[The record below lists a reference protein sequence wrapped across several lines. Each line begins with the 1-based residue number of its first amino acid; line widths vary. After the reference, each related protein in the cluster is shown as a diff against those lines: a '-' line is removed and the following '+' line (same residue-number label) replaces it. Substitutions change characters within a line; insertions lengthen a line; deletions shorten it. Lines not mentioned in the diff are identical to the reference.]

1 MSMREAFNKAGHGGA
16 KQYSG
21 QRQGSGYPQRH
32 GQGHTQPEEHLP
44 SMPKIVFRD
53 ESNYRKKELFTDYAL
68 QYADELTRHKITQT
82 QLRKYYNE
90 VKALEARIKAN
101 PDFKANEALISLL
114 KSKVAYGLAKETD
127 RDKKEGFKILL
138 NMVEQGIAWSTK
150 PEYFEDFVL
159 LFEAVA
165 GFFRGRER

>member
-1 MSMREAFNKAGHGGA
+1 MSMRDAFNKAGHGGA
-16 KQYSG
+16 KQYPG
-21 QRQGSGYPQRH
+21 QRQDGSYPQRQ
-32 GQGHTQPEEHLP
+32 GQSNIQSEHSP

-127 RDKKEGFKILL
+127 RDKKEGFKVLL

-165 GFFRGRER
+165 GFFKGKER

>member
-1 MSMREAFNKAGHGGA
+1 MSMRDAFNKAGHGGA

-21 QRQGSGYPQRH
+21 QKHGGSYPQRQ
-32 GQGHTQPEEHLP
+32 GQSNIQSEHLP

-53 ESNYRKKELFTDYAL
+53 KSNYRKKELFTDYAL

-127 RDKKEGFKILL
+127 RDKKEGFKVLL

-165 GFFRGRER
+165 GFFKGKER